1 MIEDNND
8 MKPVIEIHYDKE
20 GLAFI
25 QTTEEELPIDVIN
38 EILRTTSME
47 YKKKLTAS
55 ALRNLSET
63 DREGFLSV
71 LKQIQTYKR
80 LSFFWYACFM
90 ISLLILILGGN

>member
-1 MIEDNND
+1 MKND
-8 MKPVIEIHYDKE
+8 TRPIIGIHYDKE
-20 GLAFI
+20 GLPFI
-25 QTTEEELPIDVIN
+25 ETTEKELPIDAIN
-38 EILRTTSME
+38 DILRMTSIE

-71 LKQIQTYKR
+71 LKQVQTYKR